1 MQRYIPTMAKENI
14 RCGDCSHYSSSKCSY
29 YNLPADPDKCWGY
42 CAGGEAI
49 PPSPVP
55 VKRINKRKK
64 LVVRT
69 GQSQRRPGADRKAV
83 TSIQA

>member
-1 MQRYIPTMAKENI
+1 MAKENI

-29 YNLPADPDKCWGY
+29 YTLPADPDVYWG
-42 CAGGEAI
+42 CCSGGELI
-49 PPSPVP
+49 LPSPVP

-69 GQSQRRPGADRKAV
+69 GQSQSRPGADRKAV
-83 TSIQA
+83 TPVQA